1 MGSPHPGRLGCPAR
15 PGLFK
20 EGIVMRKSFAALAFL
35 TAVVVVAAA
44 DTLVLTDGSQLQGKL
59 VGVNE
64 FYLYFTGSDG
74 VEGVVP
80 IYHVRSITLDWTTD
94 PEPRIGEG
102 EWLSAIAKARHDLE
116 GCRTAKWGVV
126 LGGLLFIG
134 GGWWLGNLGYGE
146 FGELLMGLGAV
157 ATLLGVVA
165 PPPTCAS
172 PLHRVE
178 ILARIGLEHGWIY

>member
-1 MGSPHPGRLGCPAR
+1 
-15 PGLFK
+15 
-20 EGIVMRKSFAALAFL
+20 MRKGFAVLAFL
-35 TAVVVVAAA
+35 TAVAAAAAA
-44 DTLVLTDGSQLQGKL
+44 DTLVLTDGSQLQGEL
-59 VGVNE
+59 VGVDE
-64 FYLYFTGSDG
+64 FYLYFMTSAG
-74 VEGVVP
+74 VEGAVA
-80 IYHVRSITLDWTTD
+80 ISQVRSITLDWTAD

-102 EWLSAIAKARHDLE
+102 EWLSAIATARRDLE
-116 GCRTAKWGVV
+116 GCRTAKWGVA

-165 PPPTCAS
+165 PPPTCAA

-178 ILARIGLEHGWIY
+178 ILTRIGLEHGWIY